1 MTTQDP
7 DDDIND
13 NEYDNHDPGS
23 PVEATKE
30 LNVAPLRLLRAPLVI
45 IIISFNIIIINTIV
59 ITIGWIIIVII
70 IGTLICD
77 FSGSTPAPAVDR

>member
-1 MTTQDP
+1 MPTMTTQDP

-13 NEYDNHDPGS
+13 NEDDNHDPGS
-23 PVEATKE
+23 LVEATKE

-45 IIISFNIIIINTIV
+45 IIILFNIIIINIIV
-59 ITIGWIIIVII
+59 IIIVII

>member
-1 MTTQDP
+1 M
-7 DDDIND
+7 
-13 NEYDNHDPGS
+13 
-23 PVEATKE
+23 EATKE

-45 IIISFNIIIINTIV
+45 IIILFNIIIINIIV
-59 ITIGWIIIVII
+59 IIIGWIIIDII